1 MIPRKRKCIPFKA
14 CPYVVLRPLKIGRS
28 FLCDK
33 KGFLIIYF
41 YKKKIIDGRLVGG
54 VNMGEMYEIMILKK
68 KIEKLQEK
76 INRLRIA
83 RRVLMYII
91 EAIEN
96 EKNAKIKAL
105 TEEIYRLRKNNKRY
119 ARLLFKKNTQQS

>member
-1 MIPRKRKCIPFKA
+1 
-14 CPYVVLRPLKIGRS
+14 
-28 FLCDK
+28 
-33 KGFLIIYF
+33 
-41 YKKKIIDGRLVGG
+41 
-54 VNMGEMYEIMILKK
+54 MGEMYEIMILKK